1 MSLAKKIV
9 AGFTQ
14 VVLALAALAIVIQ
27 VLFGK
32 YFLTGDFIA
41 NLMALIKQIGDAGMV
56 GLIALGVI
64 VWIFSISRSESGS
77 SGV

>member
-1 MSLAKKIV
+1 MNLAKKII

-14 VVLALAALAIVIQ
+14 VVLSLAALAIVVK

-32 YFLTGDFIA
+32 NFLTDDFIT
-41 NLMALIKQIGDAGMV
+41 NLMALIQQIGDAGLM
-56 GLIALGVI
+56 GLIALAVI
-64 VWIFSISRSESGS
+64 LWIFAISRSESGS

>member
-14 VVLALAALAIVIQ
+14 VGLAIAALAVVIQ
-27 VLFGK
+27 VLFGQ
-32 YFLTGDFIA
+32 YFLTGDFVA
-41 NLMALIKQIGDAGMV
+41 NLMALIRQIGDAGMI

-64 VWIFSISRSESGS
+64 LWIFTMSRSESGS
-77 SGV
+77 S

>member
-1 MSLAKKIV
+1 MNIAKKVV

-14 VVLALAALAIVIQ
+14 VVFALAALTIVVK

-32 YFLTGDFIA
+32 NFLTGDFIA
-41 NLMALIKQIGDAGMV
+41 NLMALIQKIGDAGLM
-56 GLIALGVI
+56 GLIALAVI
-64 VWIFSISRSESGS
+64 LWIFAMSRSESGS

>member
-1 MSLAKKIV
+1 MNLAKKIV

-14 VVLALAALAIVIQ
+14 ITLTLAALAIVIQ
-27 VLFGK
+27 ILFGK

-41 NLMALIKQIGDAGMV
+41 NLMGLIKQIGDAGMV

-64 VWIFSISRSESGS
+64 LWLFTMSRSESGS

>member
-1 MSLAKKIV
+1 MNLAKKIV

-14 VVLALAALAIVIQ
+14 ITLALAALTIVIQ
-27 VLFGK
+27 ILFGK

-41 NLMALIKQIGDAGMV
+41 NLMGLIKQIGDAGMV

-64 VWIFSISRSESGS
+64 LWLFTMSRSESGS